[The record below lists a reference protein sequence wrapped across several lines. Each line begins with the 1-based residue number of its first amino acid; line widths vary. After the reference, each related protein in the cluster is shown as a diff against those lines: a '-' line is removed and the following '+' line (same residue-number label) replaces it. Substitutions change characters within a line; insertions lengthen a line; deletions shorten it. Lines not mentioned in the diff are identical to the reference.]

1 MLVLSRK
8 ENEAVIIQNNV
19 RIVVLG
25 ISSSSVKIGFD
36 CDKNIS
42 IIREEI
48 YNSIVQFNHM
58 AQNMNIGDY
67 EGVKVLWKKT
77 KKA

>member
-1 MLVLSRK
+1 MLVLTRK
-8 ENEAVIIQNNV
+8 EGEAVIIQNN
-19 RIVVLG
+19 IKLTILHIG
-25 ISSSSVKIGFD
+25 STTVKVGFD
-36 CDKNIS
+36 CDRDIR
-42 IIREEI
+42 ILREEI
-48 YNSIVQFNHM
+48 YTSVVQNNRM